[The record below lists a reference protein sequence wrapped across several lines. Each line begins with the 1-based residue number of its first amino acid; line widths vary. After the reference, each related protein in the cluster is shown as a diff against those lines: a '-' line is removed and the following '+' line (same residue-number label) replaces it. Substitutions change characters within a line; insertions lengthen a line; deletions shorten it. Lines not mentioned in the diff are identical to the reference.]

1 MVSGALSVED
11 VLLSLPP
18 SLKNDLLDEYR
29 KILLN
34 YHRQN
39 WEGVLVNGGRFCENV
54 YAILNHLPDGNYP
67 DHAEKPSN
75 FVDESLKLRSN
86 SQLPSSC
93 RVIMPYALVMTYS
106 MRNHR
111 DAGHTTKGVI
121 ASNESDA
128 LMVLRLCKWIL
139 SELIRV
145 MDATS
150 SDIAKNIASS
160 IDGREVLVVWKNPDN
175 IERVL
180 CDKLSFSQQA
190 LLILYSRIGGQASI
204 KDLIAATEYSNPT
217 LFKKNVIK
225 KLHKQRLIDYDK
237 DTNIVTITPKGCHEV
252 EGSGILKQML
262 Y

>member
-1 MVSGALSVED
+1 MASATLSVED

-34 YHRQN
+34 HRRQN
-39 WEGVLVNGGRFCENV
+39 WEGVLVDGGRFCEDV
-54 YAILNHLPDGNYP
+54 YAILNHLPDDSYP

-75 FVDESLKLRSN
+75 FVDESLKLRN
-86 SQLPSSC
+86 NPQLPSSC
-93 RVIMPYALVMTYS
+93 RVIMPYALVMAYS

-111 DAGHTTKGVI
+111 DAGHTTKGTI

-128 LMVLRLCKWIL
+128 LIVLRLCKWML

-160 IDGREVLVVWKNPDN
+160 IDSREVLVVWKNPDN

-180 CDKLSFSQQA
+180 CDKLPFPQQV
-190 LLILYSRIGGQASI
+190 LLILYSRVSGQAST
-204 KDLIAATEYSNPT
+204 KDLVAATEYSNPT
-217 LFKKNVIK
+217 LFKTNIIK
-225 KLHKQRLIDYDK
+225 KLHRQRLIDYNK
-237 DTNIVTITPKGCHEV
+237 GTNIVTITPKGCREV
-252 EGSGILKQML
+252 ENSGILEQML

>member
-1 MVSGALSVED
+1 MTSAVLSAED
-11 VLLSLPP
+11 VLLSLPS

-34 YHRQN
+34 YRRQN
-39 WEGVLVNGGRFCENV
+39 WEGVLVDGGRFCEDV
-54 YAILNHLPDGNYP
+54 YVILNHLPDGNYP

-75 FVDESLKLRSN
+75 FVDESLKLRN
-86 SQLPSSC
+86 SPQLPSSC
-93 RVIMPYALVMTYS
+93 RVIMPYALVMAYS

-128 LMVLRLCKWIL
+128 LMVLRLCKWML
-139 SELIRV
+139 SELIMV

-160 IDGREVLVVWKNPDN
+160 IDSREVLVVWKNPDN

-180 CDKLSFSQQA
+180 CDQLSFSHQV

-204 KDLIAATEYSNPT
+204 KDLIAATEYSNTT
-217 LFKKNVIK
+217 LFKTNIIK
-225 KLHKQRLIDYDK
+225 KLHKQRLIDYNK
-237 DTNIVTITPKGCHEV
+237 DTDVVTITPKGCREV
-252 EGSGILKQML
+252 EDFGVLE
-262 Y
+262 